1 MKRII
6 LRGGALMELDQ
17 VRHVL
22 AVVKYRTFLEASFQL
37 NRSQS
42 SLSKSIR
49 RLEEEL
55 GISIFERTTRRVELT
70 PAGRDFVAYA
80 EQMMVCYEGML
91 HAMEQHRSNGK
102 RSLRVGSIYF
112 GLHNRLA
119 PLVANFSK
127 LHPSMEIEIRE
138 STTTPLLQDLHKG
151 ELDVVFVS
159 SMYPEGAERANFSQ
173 YPEYR
178 SHSCFRESYQIVVS
192 RDHPFAGRSQLTY
205 EDLADQPFIMTD
217 RTMDVY
223 HRAVQKAFYAHRV
236 PLHIAMYCTTVRSVL
251 HMVSQNMGI
260 AMLSPLV
267 IEESDDLCIIPL
279 KDALL
284 RDTQM
289 VILNQ
294 KEIPPHVRSFYHY
307 VKTQN
312 LA

>member
-6 LRGGALMELDQ
+6 LRGGALL
-17 VRHVL
+17 
-22 AVVKYRTFLEASFQL
+22 
-37 NRSQS
+37 
-42 SLSKSIR
+42 
-49 RLEEEL
+49 
-55 GISIFERTTRRVELT
+55 ELT

-223 HRAVQKAFYAHRV
+223 HRAVQKAFDAHRV

>member
-1 MKRII
+1 
-6 LRGGALMELDQ
+6 MELDQ

-178 SHSCFRESYQIVVS
+178 SHSCFRESYQIVVR
-192 RDHPFAGRSQLTY
+192 RDHPFAGRS
-205 EDLADQPFIMTD
+205 
-217 RTMDVY
+217 
-223 HRAVQKAFYAHRV
+223 
-236 PLHIAMYCTTVRSVL
+236 
-251 HMVSQNMGI
+251 
-260 AMLSPLV
+260 
-267 IEESDDLCIIPL
+267 
-279 KDALL
+279 
-284 RDTQM
+284 
-289 VILNQ
+289 
-294 KEIPPHVRSFYHY
+294 
-307 VKTQN
+307 
-312 LA
+312 

>member
-1 MKRII
+1 
-6 LRGGALMELDQ
+6 
-17 VRHVL
+17 
-22 AVVKYRTFLEASFQL
+22 
-37 NRSQS
+37 
-42 SLSKSIR
+42 
-49 RLEEEL
+49 
-55 GISIFERTTRRVELT
+55 
-70 PAGRDFVAYA
+70 
-80 EQMMVCYEGML
+80 
-91 HAMEQHRSNGK
+91 
-102 RSLRVGSIYF
+102 
-112 GLHNRLA
+112 
-119 PLVANFSK
+119 
-127 LHPSMEIEIRE
+127 
-138 STTTPLLQDLHKG
+138 
-151 ELDVVFVS
+151 
-159 SMYPEGAERANFSQ
+159 MYPEGAERANFSQ